1 MSFRREKYVPRGGP
15 DGGDGG
21 DGGNV
26 VVVTD
31 QAEATLDPLAQRK
44 TVRAKSGGA
53 GRGAKKHGERGED
66 AVLRVPVGTAIWSS
80 NGNQIADLRAPGMSV
95 VVAKGGLGGKG
106 NARMARPER
115 RAPRIAERGLEGERG
130 RIRLELRLLA
140 EAGLAGLPNAGKSSL
155 LRAVSSA
162 RPKVG
167 SYPFTTLEPYLGVVE
182 RGYERIVMADIPG
195 LIEGAHEGAGLGV
208 KFLRHVERTLVLV
221 HVVDASAVDA
231 RADLEV
237 VRGELEAFGRG
248 LSEKRW
254 LVALNK
260 IDLPGAHE
268 RAEEEIR
275 RLRAEGVAAYGVSA
289 LTGAGVDSL
298 VEKLFEVVGEE
309 RARLAAETA
318 PAPVLRPQPTQR
330 VRVEREG
337 DVLVV
342 RGESPER
349 AVAQL
354 GVDPGEARVELARRL
369 QRMGVHGAL
378 KRAGV
383 KAGDRVRIGEAV
395 LEWPV

>member
-26 VVVTD
+26 VVVAD
-31 QAEATLDPLAQRK
+31 ASEATLDPLAQRK
-44 TVRAKSGGA
+44 TVRAKSGGP
-53 GRGAKKHGERGED
+53 GRGAKKHGERGDD
-66 AVLRVPVGTAIWSS
+66 AVLRVPIGTVVWSS
-80 NGNQIADLRAPGMSV
+80 DGRQIADLRVAGLSV
-95 VVAKGGLGGKG
+95 VIAKGGLGGKG

-115 RAPRIAERGLEGERG
+115 RAPRIAERGLEGDRG
-130 RIRLELRLLA
+130 RVRLELRLLA
-140 EAGLAGLPNAGKSSL
+140 EAGLVGLPNAGKSSL
-155 LRAVSSA
+155 LGAVSSA

-182 RGYERIVMADIPG
+182 RSYDRIVMADIPG

-221 HVVDASAVDA
+221 HVVDASSSDLQT
-231 RADLEV
+231 DLEI

-260 IDLPGAHE
+260 IDLPGARE
-268 RAEEEIR
+268 RAEAEAR
-275 RLRAEGVAAYGVSA
+275 RLQGEGVPAYAVSA
-289 LTGAGVDSL
+289 LTGEGVDGL
-298 VEKLFEVVGEE
+298 VEKLFEVVAEE
-309 RARLAAETA
+309 RARLAAEPP
-318 PAPVLRPQPTQR
+318 PAPVLRPGPAQR

-337 DVLVV
+337 DAFVV
-342 RGESPER
+342 RGEAPER

-383 KAGDRVRIGEAV
+383 KTGDRVRIGEAV

>member
-21 DGGNV
+21 DGGSV
-26 VVVTD
+26 VVVAD
-31 QAEATLDPLAQRK
+31 PAEATLDRLTQRK
-44 TVRAKSGGA
+44 TVRAKSGGS
-53 GRGAKKHGERGED
+53 GRGAKKHGVRGED
-66 AVLRVPVGTAIWSS
+66 AVLRVPVGTIVWSPD
-80 NGNQIADLRAPGMSV
+80 GQQMADLRVPGMSV
-95 VVAKGGLGGKG
+95 PIAKGGLGGKG
-106 NARMARPER
+106 NARMARAER

-140 EAGLAGLPNAGKSSL
+140 EAGLVGLPNAGKSSL
-155 LRAVSSA
+155 LGAVSSA

-208 KFLRHVERTLVLV
+208 KFLRHVERTLVLL
-221 HVVDASAVDA
+221 HVVDASAADA
-231 RADLEV
+231 QADLEV
-237 VRGELEAFGRG
+237 VRAEVKAFGRG

-260 IDLPGAHE
+260 IDLPGARE
-268 RAEEEIR
+268 RAEAGAR
-275 RLRAEGVAAYGVSA
+275 RLHAEGVPAYAVSA
-289 LTGAGVDSL
+289 LTGDGVDSL
-298 VEKLFEVVGEE
+298 VEKLFEVVVEE
-309 RARLAAETA
+309 RARLAAETL
-318 PAPVLRPQPTQR
+318 PAPVLRPQPAQR
-330 VRVEREG
+330 VRVQKEDG
-337 DVLVV
+337 VFVV
-342 RGESPER
+342 RGEAPER

-378 KRAGV
+378 KRAGA
-383 KAGDRVRIGEAV
+383 KTGDRVRIGEAV
-395 LEWPV
+395 LEWPI